1 MPFRTLFDVTT
12 YIQRRSALLRALG
25 SHASGIILLP
35 GHSESPMN
43 YPDNCYDFRQD
54 STFLYFFGH
63 NSPNLAA
70 TIDIDTGE
78 AKLWGSDATMDEIIW
93 SGPVP
98 SMSERAE
105 RVGVSWGGDA
115 TALLAYTG
123 GAASS
128 GRSIHYLPPY
138 RAETR
143 ERLQRLTGTAP
154 AELERKV
161 SQELIRAVVQ
171 VRVIK
176 TAEEV
181 AEIEAALEISHAMYA
196 AALRTARPGV
206 SERSLYGALR
216 GIVASAGSGAHS
228 FPTILSVRGETL
240 HNHNHDNIMQAGDL
254 LLIDSGAESARCY
267 ASDITRTLPVS
278 GTFSG
283 RQKALYETVLN
294 AQLTGIKHATAGR
307 RFLDAHLAAATVIV
321 DGLKD
326 AGLMRGNTQDAVAA
340 GAHALFYPHGLGHMM
355 GLDVHDMESL
365 GEDNVGY
372 AGELERST
380 QFGLRGLRLARTLR
394 EGFVLTVEPGLYFI
408 PDLIARWQGE
418 GRCADFINYDTARE
432 WIGFGGIR
440 IEDDVL
446 VTADGP
452 RVLGKPIPKTVSEIE
467 DAMRD

>member
-1 MPFRTLFDVTT
+1 MPFRTLFDIPT
-12 YIQRRSALLRALG
+12 YTQRRAALTDIMGRA
-25 SHASGIILLP
+25 ASGIILLP
-35 GHSESPMN
+35 GHTESPVN
-43 YPDNCYDFRQD
+43 YPHNCYDFRQD
-54 STFLYFFGH
+54 SSFLYFFGH
-63 NSPNLAA
+63 DTPNIAA
-70 TIDIDTGE
+70 TIDIDSGE
-78 AKLWGSDATMDEIIW
+78 AKLWGRDASMDDIIW

-98 SMSERAE
+98 SMVERAE
-105 RVGVSWGGDA
+105 RVGAAWGGDIA
-115 TALLAYTG
+115 ALKTYANK
-123 GAASS
+123 AVSS
-128 GRSIHYLPPY
+128 GRTIHHLPAY

-143 ERLQRLTGTAP
+143 EMLARVTGFAS
-154 AELERKV
+154 ADSNHHV
-161 SQELIRAVVQ
+161 SQTLIRAVVE
-171 VRVIK
+171 VRSIK

-181 AEIEAALEISHAMYA
+181 TEIESALDISHAMYS
-196 AALRTARPGV
+196 AALRTARPGI
-206 SERSLYGALR
+206 SERTLYGMLR
-216 GIVASAGSGAHS
+216 GIAASAGSGAHS
-228 FPTILSVRGETL
+228 FPTILSVHGETL

-254 LLIDSGAESARCY
+254 LLIDSGAESAKRY

-283 RQKALYETVLN
+283 RQKALYETVLA
-294 AQLTGIKHATAGR
+294 AQLTGIAQAAAGR
-307 RFLDAHLAAATVIV
+307 RFVDAHLAAAATIV

-372 AGELERST
+372 ADELERSG

-408 PDLIARWQGE
+408 PDLIKSWQSE
-418 GRCADFINYDTARE
+418 ARCADFINYSAVSD

-446 VTADGP
+446 VTAEGP
-452 RVLGKPIPKTVSEIE
+452 RVLGKPIPKTVTEIE
-467 DAMRD
+467 EAMRD